1 MTATLE
7 QILTPITTLWRFDY
21 EANLKTLRDLYEV
34 AKREQ
39 WNAAS
44 DIPWHLETD
53 PAMVGEIAGPGGDPL
68 RDFDFI
74 KELSDEKR
82 VELSKRRSAWTMS
95 QMLHGEQGA
104 LLCCGQLVDAVP
116 DMDGKLYAA
125 TQVIDEAR
133 HVEVFHRYINRL
145 DRVYPI
151 MPSLKA
157 LLNAVLTAPKWQMK
171 CVGMQVIAESLAMG
185 SFRMMKASTKDEV
198 LSRVV
203 DLTAQ
208 DEARHVSFG
217 LIYMK
222 EELPRMSEPDR
233 DELEDFALA
242 AVRMLADPAAQAEN
256 GGPLFGIFGEVGID
270 QEVALRELTEKFS
283 DPAFRAKQPNPF
295 REYVVPQLKRLGL
308 ITERTAPKY
317 QEMGLTA

>member
-1 MTATLE
+1 MTTTLE
-7 QILTPITTLWRFDY
+7 QIITPIKTLWRFDY
-21 EANLKTLRDLYEV
+21 EANVKTLRDLYEV

-39 WNAAS
+39 WNAAT
-44 DIPWHLETD
+44 DIPWELETD
-53 PAMVGEIAGPGGDPL
+53 PAKVGEVAGPGGDPL
-68 RDFDFI
+68 RDFNFI
-74 KELSDEKR
+74 KALPDDKR

-133 HVEVFHRYINRL
+133 HVEVFHRYIKRL

-157 LLNAVLTAPKWQMK
+157 LLNAVLTAEMWQMK

-185 SFRMMKASTKDEV
+185 SFRMMKASTQDEV
-198 LSRVV
+198 LARVV

-233 DELEDFALA
+233 NAVEDFALA
-242 AVRMLADPAAQAEN
+242 GVRLLADPAAQAQN
-256 GGPLFGIFGEVGID
+256 GGPLFEIFGEVGID
-270 QEVALRELTEKFS
+270 REVALAELTEKFS
-283 DPAFRAKQPNPF
+283 DPAFRAAQPNPF

-308 ITERTAPKY
+308 ITERTAPGY
-317 QEMGLTA
+317 VEMGLLA